1 LDARYGL
8 QVKMN
13 DKKTIEETII
23 EDIQKTGY
31 PTEITAASIM
41 QANGWSVVHNPSFW
55 DQEEQKSREI
65 DIQAYRQW
73 PTQSKNWTMGVY
85 LIAECK
91 KSEKPWVFF
100 TKDEKYE
107 HSRLGSLIYSRIKG
121 TPLFTSYDQE
131 SALIPDKD
139 LLSSHHYFRFERQA
153 RTFYEPLKN
162 QDKAAHSAMIYSA
175 VMSAIKATLF
185 RWADASYEKWIG
197 IYYPVIILA
206 GDLFEARIGPGKT
219 ISLAKTNHV
228 QLSFHYMQPD
238 PRINSKLS
246 HRQFTIDVVREDHLA
261 QFLKL
266 VEDEHQVIAGNI

>member
-1 LDARYGL
+1 
-8 QVKMN
+8 MT
-13 DKKTIEETII
+13 DKKTFEENII

-55 DQEEQKSREI
+55 DQEEQKSREF
-65 DIQAYRQW
+65 DIQAYRRWQARS
-73 PTQSKNWTMGVY
+73 QNWTMGVY

-100 TKDEKYE
+100 TTEEKYE
-107 HSRLGSLIYSRIKG
+107 HGRLGSLIYSRVKG

-131 SALIPDKD
+131 SALIPDSD
-139 LLSSHHYFRFERQA
+139 LCSSHHYFQFKRQA

-162 QDKAAHSAMIYSA
+162 QDKAAHSTTIYTA

-185 RWADASYEKWIG
+185 RWADTAYEKWIG
-197 IYYPVIILA
+197 LYYPIIILA
-206 GDLFEARIGPGKT
+206 GDLFDARIGPGKT
-219 ISLAKTNHV
+219 VSITKTDHV

-246 HRQFTIDVVREDHLA
+246 RRQFTVDVIHEDYLA

-266 VEDEHQVIAGNI
+266 VEEEHQVIADKI